1 MKTSTYNA
9 VSSSTVLFS
18 LISDLCGYVRS
29 LLGVEDAIFNL
40 IPIARSFG
48 IPEEIMN
55 QLTECWDDE
64 SKQLDRILQYW
75 SRKKN
80 VAKNLDSLRRDLE
93 KLKQGLL
100 SSYFS
105 YPLVTH

>member
-1 MKTSTYNA
+1 M
-9 VSSSTVLFS
+9 
-18 LISDLCGYVRS
+18 
-29 LLGVEDAIFNL
+29 LGVEDAIFNL

-48 IPEEIMN
+48 MPEEVMN

-64 SKQLDRILQYW
+64 SKQLDMILQYW
-75 SRKKN
+75 SWKKN
-80 VAKNLDSLRRDLE
+80 VAENLGALRRDLE
-93 KLKQGLL
+93 KLIQGLS

>member
-1 MKTSTYNA
+1 MLS
-9 VSSSTVLFS
+9 
-18 LISDLCGYVRS
+18 
-29 LLGVEDAIFNL
+29 VEDAIFNL

-48 IPEEIMN
+48 MPEEVMN

-64 SKQLDRILQYW
+64 SKQLDMILQYW

-80 VAKNLDSLRRDLE
+80 VAENLDALRRDLE
-93 KLKQGLL
+93 KLVQGLS

-105 YPLVTH
+105 YLLVTH

>member
-1 MKTSTYNA
+1 MDFTKTIIPLA
-9 VSSSTVLFS
+9 
-18 LISDLCGYVRS
+18 LI
-29 LLGVEDAIFNL
+29 

-48 IPEEIMN
+48 TPEEVMN

-64 SKQLDRILQYW
+64 SKQLDMILQYW

-80 VAKNLDSLRRDLE
+80 VAENLGALRRDLE
-93 KLKQGLL
+93 KLIQGLS

>member
-1 MKTSTYNA
+1 MLS
-9 VSSSTVLFS
+9 
-18 LISDLCGYVRS
+18 
-29 LLGVEDAIFNL
+29 VEDAIFNL

-48 IPEEIMN
+48 MPEEVMN

-64 SKQLDRILQYW
+64 SKQLDMILQYW
-75 SRKKN
+75 SWKKN
-80 VAKNLDSLRRDLE
+80 VAENLGALRRDLE
-93 KLKQGLL
+93 KLIQGLS